1 MNMNPPVGRFS
12 PADEI
17 AAWIEELER
26 LAADPALQ
34 DGENQAELRGHL
46 NDART
51 WLAWDLHR
59 KVVVEG
65 REATDTLREVG
76 AAERRPGDPPPTGSR
91 SSESGPQNAGARS
104 KLT

>member
-1 MNMNPPVGRFS
+1 MNLNSPVGRFS

-26 LAADPALQ
+26 LASDPALQ
-34 DGENQAELRGHL
+34 DHENQADLHSHL

-51 WLAWDLHR
+51 WLAWDLHH
-59 KVVVEG
+59 KVVIEG
-65 REATDTLREVG
+65 REATDALREVG
-76 AAERRPGDPPPTGSR
+76 AAERRPGDPPPTGPR
-91 SSESGPQNAGARS
+91 SSGDGPQNAGARS